1 MKKYFPL
8 ILLLLVSINSFS
20 QTVTL
25 DSITAKKVI
34 VDLIEGDFC
43 KVEVKELRLILA
55 DTELK
60 VIVKDKIIGIKDE
73 KINAL
78 QLIIKND
85 LQIIKTQNRKTT
97 FYKIT
102 TIAAILTG
110 GYFAL
115 K

>member
-1 MKKYFPL
+1 LTF
-8 ILLLLVSINSFS
+8 LLLVSTSSFS

-34 VDLIEGDFC
+34 VDLIKGDFC
-43 KVEVKELRLILA
+43 KVEVKELRLILS
-55 DTELK
+55 DTESK

-73 KINAL
+73 QINAL
-78 QLIIKND
+78 QLVINND
-85 LQIIKTQNRKTT
+85 LKILKIQKRKTT

-102 TIAAILTG
+102 TVVAILTG

>member
-1 MKKYFPL
+1 M
-8 ILLLLVSINSFS
+8 ILLLLVSTSSFS
-20 QTVTL
+20 QTVIL

-34 VDLIEGDFC
+34 VDLIKGDFC
-43 KVEVKELRLILA
+43 KVEVKELRLILL
-55 DTELK
+55 DTESK

-78 QLIIKND
+78 QLLIDND
-85 LQIIKTQNRKTT
+85 LKILKIQKTKTT

-102 TIAAILTG
+102 TVVAIATG

>member
-1 MKKYFPL
+1 LTF
-8 ILLLLVSINSFS
+8 LLLASINSFS
-20 QTVTL
+20 QTVIL
-25 DSITAKKVI
+25 DSLTAKKVI
-34 VDLIEGDFC
+34 VDLIKGDFC

-55 DTELK
+55 DTESK

-73 KINAL
+73 QINAL
-78 QLIIKND
+78 QLVINND
-85 LQIIKTQNRKTT
+85 LKILKIQKTKTT

-102 TIAAILTG
+102 TVVAIATG